1 MKKALSPLSQH
12 AAAWRSLPCCESTLL
27 GTPEYLL
34 NRLQP
39 PDHGW
44 GHAYPGIKSWWHVEK
59 RRIPDRSTVHSR
71 NRSESTFEGV
81 PVLADDGGGR
91 PFTADSSTFEAA
103 HLDQSNRHLLHRREN
118 VAASYKVHHMMMHAQ
133 AHRAHNLQW
142 VSVIPRDR
150 YAMRY
155 PARRFAS
162 LSALPM
168 PYAEMVSCPPPCVAG
183 G

>member
-1 MKKALSPLSQH
+1 MSLAPCAVSSHNSKRLSSEVKKCAQCEPRIE
-12 AAAWRSLPCCESTLL
+12 AVAGAWP
-27 GTPEYLL
+27 
-34 NRLQP
+34 
-39 PDHGW
+39 
-44 GHAYPGIKSWWHVEK
+44 
-59 RRIPDRSTVHSR
+59 
-71 NRSESTFEGV
+71 
-81 PVLADDGGGR
+81 

-168 PYAEMVSCPPPCVAG
+168 PYAEMVSCPPPCAAG

>member
-1 MKKALSPLSQH
+1 MREALATGTEAQAVNDRAPLSSVRSHSSQTSELD
-12 AAAWRSLPCCESTLL
+12 AALRLL
-27 GTPEYLL
+27 G
-34 NRLQP
+34 
-39 PDHGW
+39 
-44 GHAYPGIKSWWHVEK
+44 
-59 RRIPDRSTVHSR
+59 
-71 NRSESTFEGV
+71 
-81 PVLADDGGGR
+81 
-91 PFTADSSTFEAA
+91 
-103 HLDQSNRHLLHRREN
+103 REN

-168 PYAEMVSCPPPCVAG
+168 PYAEMVSCPPPCAAG